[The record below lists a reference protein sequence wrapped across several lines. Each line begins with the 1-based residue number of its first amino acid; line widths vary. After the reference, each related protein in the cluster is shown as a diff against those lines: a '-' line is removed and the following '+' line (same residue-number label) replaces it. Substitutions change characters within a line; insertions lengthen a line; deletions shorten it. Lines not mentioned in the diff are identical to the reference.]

1 MVGSCCSCRCGP
13 DVVADEAAEDV
24 AAGFD
29 FVAGV
34 ATDDVVAGADGMA
47 GKCARWSVQPEDGR
61 SGGGLLR
68 FPQRASYCGR

>member
-47 GKCARWSVQPEDGR
+47 GKRTRWSI
-61 SGGGLLR
+61 LR
-68 FPQRASYCGR
+68 CSLVSQEVAEGS